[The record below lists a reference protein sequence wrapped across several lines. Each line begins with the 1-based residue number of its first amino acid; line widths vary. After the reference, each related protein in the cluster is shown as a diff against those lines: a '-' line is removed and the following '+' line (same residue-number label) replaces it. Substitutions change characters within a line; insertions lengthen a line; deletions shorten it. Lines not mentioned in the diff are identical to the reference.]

1 MNIKLRKTAAFVL
14 ALVMIL
20 SLSTVSALAQGSTS
34 KLPTRVIDAES
45 RLDYGTYSYNWK
57 DKTLSITMHGD
68 NSVDYNEP
76 FRVNSN
82 RNYKNI
88 ITLDTDDSTV
98 LGLNDLVLSGDIN
111 RLKVSQRVIKRTYG
125 TDRGQKKWITN
136 VLEAN
141 EDMKFTVADGK
152 LQSTTE
158 DYRQD
163 VYYYMDEDLGKLTNQ
178 DTMTQKT
185 TTRYQYDKAGNLTEI
200 HRQLRSR
207 DLDDEETMDFFFTY
221 DIAGNLNSAKEKVT
235 QKNIQGMVHTDSADA
250 FVDHRVTVSN
260 IKDYTYEY
268 NDAGQL
274 TRATKRDSRSTKPE
288 HSYKTY
294 TYNPDGTI
302 KTVYFEDK
310 KQTKEPES
318 SDLFERVKA
327 KLSDPDQRTKT
338 FNYEYASKGDLQK

>member
-1 MNIKLRKTAAFVL
+1 MNNKLRKTLAVVL
-14 ALVMIL
+14 ALVMLL
-20 SLSTVSALAQGSTS
+20 SVSAVSTMALGSS
-34 KLPTRVIDAES
+34 DMLPTRVTDAES
-45 RLDYGTYSYNWK
+45 RLDYAAYSYNWK
-57 DKTLSITMHGD
+57 DKTLTITMHGD
-68 NSVDYNEP
+68 NAVDYNEP

-82 RNYKNI
+82 QNYKNI
-88 ITLDTDDSTV
+88 LTLDTDDSTI
-98 LGLNDLVLSGDIN
+98 LGLSDLVLNGEIN

-141 EDMKFTVADGK
+141 EDLRFTVSGGK

-163 VYYYMDEDLGKLTNQ
+163 AYYYMDEDLGKLSSQ
-178 DTMTQKT
+178 DTLTQKT
-185 TTRYQYDKAGNLTEI
+185 TTSYKYNKAGQLTEI

-207 DLDDEETMDFFFTY
+207 DMDDAETQDFFFTY
-221 DIAGNLNSAKEKVT
+221 DTDGNLNSAKEKMT
-235 QKNIQGMVHTDSADA
+235 QKNIQGMVRTDSASA
-250 FVDHRVTVSN
+250 FVNHRLSVSN

-268 NDAGQL
+268 NDAGQI
-274 TRATKRDSRSTKPE
+274 TRATKRDSRSIKPE
-288 HSYKTY
+288 HSFKTY
-294 TYNPDGTI
+294 TYNADGTI
-302 KTVYFEDK
+302 KTVYYEDK

-338 FNYEYASKGDLQK
+338 FNYEYESKGDLQK